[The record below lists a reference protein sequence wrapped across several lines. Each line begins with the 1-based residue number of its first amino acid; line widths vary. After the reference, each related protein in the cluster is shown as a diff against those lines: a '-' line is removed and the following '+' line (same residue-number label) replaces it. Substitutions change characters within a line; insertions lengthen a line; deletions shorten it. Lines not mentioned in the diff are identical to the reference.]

1 MDRHRCPERDEKGHT
16 MKTKVLGMTAV
27 LIALFATAAAAAT
40 NVAAAVCCPC
50 CCPLC
55 K

>member
-1 MDRHRCPERDEKGHT
+1 
-16 MKTKVLGMTAV
+16 MKTKVLGIAATLV
-27 LIALFATAAAAAT
+27 ALFATAAAAAT
-40 NVAAAVCCPC
+40 TITGGG